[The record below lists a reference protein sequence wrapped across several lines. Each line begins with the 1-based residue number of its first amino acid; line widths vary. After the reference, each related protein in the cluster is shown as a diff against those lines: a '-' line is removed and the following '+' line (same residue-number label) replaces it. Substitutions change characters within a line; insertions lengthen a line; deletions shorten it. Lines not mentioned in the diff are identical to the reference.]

1 MKASRIVEIFSAMNP
16 DDEVWI
22 SYVTKEDM
30 QNNWEDVELED
41 NQGNPIDVKPYVS
54 NEAFSKVANGLD
66 NDDYLW
72 ERFNESFRDSCNE
85 LINEL
90 VEESN
95 NAIDDEELWD
105 TEGEASESK

>member
-16 DDEVWI
+16 DDEVWV

-54 NEAFSKVANGLD
+54 NETFSTVANGLD

-90 VEESN
+90 VAESN